1 MIRNTFVRYSLPCFL
16 LFQLLT
22 TRLFAQVSVQQLL
35 TENRT
40 NPVGLDV
47 TIPRLSWQLVTT
59 KRNVLQTAYEIR
71 VSTDA
76 ASVAKGT
83 SWQSGRVAS
92 EQSVH
97 VPYGGAAL
105 QPSQRYYW
113 QVRVWDNTSPKPS
126 AWSAPAFWQTGLMT
140 AANWKAKWI
149 QQGFPGDSVHSPSPL
164 FRKAFTASKKVR
176 SAVLYMTAHGIY
188 EAQINGKRVGD
199 ACLTPGWTSY
209 NQHLQYQTYEVTAL
223 LNQGRNA
230 IGVTLGSGW
239 YRGRMGWADQ
249 KNIYG
254 TQLALL
260 GQLAITYTD
269 GSSET
274 ISTDESWKSSTG
286 PIRFSE
292 IYDGEVYDSRLE
304 KTGWTLPAYADADW
318 SGVSVKPFGY
328 ANLVANYNE
337 LIRRHETVKPV
348 KVLTTPKG
356 KTVLDFGQNLVGW
369 VQLRV
374 TGKAGDKV
382 VLSHVEMLD
391 KFGNPYLENLR
402 TAKAQATYLLK
413 GGTETLEPHFTFFGF
428 RYVQVDGLTG
438 PVNPADF
445 TVVTL
450 YSDMPK
456 TGEFTTSNP
465 LINQLQSN
473 IQWGQR
479 GNFLDVPTDCPQ
491 RDERLGWTGDAEVF
505 SRTAAFNFGV
515 NSFFTKWL
523 KDVSADQFPNG
534 AVPFVIPDVLRGPN
548 PSMAG
553 AAGWSDASIIIPW
566 NMYVAYGDRRLI
578 EQQYASMKAYQ
589 GYMEGVA
596 KNDLWSEGFQFGDWL
611 SFVTT
616 EGSPAFEAKSAFT
629 DVHLVAQC
637 FYAYSTDLMRK
648 TATVLGKTDDAAHYA
663 ALLERIRKAFQQAY
677 MTPSGRLI
685 SDTQTA
691 YVLALQFDMLPENLR
706 LQAVDHLVDNVKKY
720 ENHLTTGFL
729 GTPFLC
735 PVLSRFGRT
744 DVAYK
749 LLLQDTY
756 PSWLYPVK
764 MGATT
769 IWERWDSM
777 KPDSTFQ
784 SPSMTSFNHYAY
796 GAVGDWMYRTITGI
810 DTDETKTGYKHTIIR
825 PQPGGGF
832 TSAEASLK
840 TYYGTVRS
848 GWKRASD
855 ALTMTVE
862 VPANTSATIYIPA
875 KNAEA
880 VQEGGKPLGAS
891 GLTAAGTEPGYVQI
905 KVGSG
910 VYTFTSSGF

>member
-1 MIRNTFVRYSLPCFL
+1 MKQVRILFVL
-16 LFQLLT
+16 LQLLST
-22 TRLFAQVSVQQLL
+22 WTFAQPSVQHLL
-35 TENRT
+35 TENRV
-40 NPVGLDV
+40 NPIGLDV
-47 TIPRLSWQLVTT
+47 AIPRLSWQLISA
-59 KRNVLQTAYEIR
+59 RQNVQQTAYEIR

-76 ASVAKGT
+76 ALLAKGT

-92 EQSVH
+92 DQSVH

-105 QPSQRYYW
+105 QPSQRYFW
-113 QVRVWDNTSPKPS
+113 QVRIWDNTSTKPS
-126 AWSAPAFWQTGLMT
+126 AWSPVAYWQAGLLS

-149 QQGFPGDSVHSPSPL
+149 EPGYVEDTVNRPSPL
-164 FRKAFTASKKVR
+164 MRKVFSAPKKVR
-176 SAVLYMTAHGIY
+176 SAMLSITAHGLY

-199 ACLTPGWTSY
+199 AYLTPGWTSY
-209 NQHLQYQTYEVTAL
+209 NQHLQYQTYDVASL
-223 LNQGRNA
+223 LNPGQNA
-230 IGVTLGSGW
+230 IGVSLGSGW
-239 YRGRMGWADQ
+239 YRGRLAWEKQ

-254 TQLALL
+254 KNLAVL

-274 ISTDESWKSSTG
+274 IITDESWKSTTG
-286 PIRFSE
+286 PVRFSE
-292 IYDGEVYDSRLE
+292 IYDGEIYDSRLE
-304 KTGWTLPAYADADW
+304 KAGWSTTGYSDSDW
-318 SGVSVKPFGY
+318 SGVTTKAFGY
-328 ANLVANYNE
+328 TNLVANYNE
-337 LIRRHETVKPV
+337 PIRQHETRKPL
-348 KVLTTPKG
+348 KILTTPKG
-356 KTVLDFGQNLVGW
+356 ETVLDFGQNLVGW
-369 VQLRV
+369 VKFNV
-374 TGKAGDKV
+374 TGKAGDKI

-391 KFGNPYLENLR
+391 KFGNPYFENLR

-413 GGTETLEPHFTFFGF
+413 GGSETLEPHFTFFGF
-428 RYVQVDGLTG
+428 RYVQVQGLTG
-438 PVNPADF
+438 PINPADF
-445 TVVTL
+445 TAIAL

-456 TGEFTTSNP
+456 TGEFTTSNA
-465 LINQLQSN
+465 LVNQLQRN

-515 NSFFTKWL
+515 NNFFAKWL
-523 KDVSADQFPNG
+523 KDVAVEQFPNG
-534 AVPFVIPDVLRGPN
+534 AVPFVIPDVLRETGPFRSE
-548 PSMAG
+548 PAG

-566 NMYVAYGDRRLI
+566 NMYLSYGDRRI
-578 EQQYASMKAYQ
+578 VEQQYSSMKAYE
-589 GYMEGVA
+589 GYMERVA
-596 KNDLWSEGFQFGDWL
+596 KDDLWSEGFQFGDWL
-611 SFVTT
+611 SYVTT

-637 FYAYSTDLMRK
+637 FFAYNTDLMRK
-648 TATVLGKTDDAAHYA
+648 AATLLGKTEDAAHYM
-663 ALLERIRKAFQQAY
+663 ALLERIKKAFQNAY
-677 MTPSGRLI
+677 MTPNGRLI

-691 YVLALQFDMLPENLR
+691 YVLALQFDMIPENLR
-706 LQAVDHLVDNVKKY
+706 PQAVNRLVENIKKY
-720 ENHLTTGFL
+720 KNHLTTGFL

-744 DVAYK
+744 DVAYD
-749 LLLQDTY
+749 LLLQETY

-810 DTDETKTGYKHTIIR
+810 DTDETGPGYKHTIIK

-832 TSAEASLK
+832 TSASASLQ

-848 GWKRASD
+848 NWKTEAD
-855 ALTMTVE
+855 KLALTVE
-862 VPANTSATIYIPA
+862 VPANTTATIYVPA
-875 KNAEA
+875 KNAES
-880 VQEGGKPLGAS
+880 VQEGGRSLV
-891 GLTAAGTEPGYVQI
+891 AAGVTVSGNEPGYVVMKI
-905 KVGSG
+905 GSG
-910 VYTFTSSGF
+910 VYNFTSALAK